1 MSRAPVG
8 QQPGAPTLVTVPN
21 LLSGLRLV
29 LVPVLLYLAWTGRP
43 TGFLITLSASL
54 LSDLFDGYLARRLG
68 QATQLGTLLDSY
80 GDFAT
85 YLTVPLCA
93 WWLWPELIRREAW
106 YAAAIVTSYTF
117 PIALG
122 YLKYGR
128 LTSYH
133 TYGAKLSAVVVG
145 ASALLLFAGGPPLP
159 FRIATWVLVAAELEE
174 IAITTLLPEW
184 RSNVPSILH
193 ARRLLRAQ
201 PSPPRQGDR
210 PEYPAEMSASAREAS
225 ARSEPKASEVSSGA
239 AAEVS
244 ASAREASARSEPKA
258 SEVSS

>member
-1 MSRAPVG
+1 MSGAPAG
-8 QQPGAPTLVTVPN
+8 QQPGAATLVTVPN
-21 LLSGLRLV
+21 LLSGLRIA
-29 LVPVLLYLAWTGRP
+29 LVPVLLYLAWTARS
-43 TGFLITLSASL
+43 TAFLITLSASL

-85 YLTVPLCA
+85 YLAVPLCA

-106 YAAAIVTSYTF
+106 YAAAIVASYTF

-122 YLKYGR
+122 YLKFGR

-133 TYGAKLSAVVVG
+133 TYGAKLSSVVVG
-145 ASALLLFAGGPPLP
+145 SSALLLFAGGPPLP
-159 FRIATWVLVAAELEE
+159 FRIATWVLVVAELEE

-184 RSNVPSILH
+184 RSNVPSIFH
-193 ARRLLRAQ
+193 ARRLLRKQ

-210 PEYPAEMSASAREAS
+210 LEYPASGAEGA
-225 ARSEPKASEVSSGA
+225 ARSEAKPSEVSS
-239 AAEVS
+239 
-244 ASAREASARSEPKA
+244 
-258 SEVSS
+258 

>member
-1 MSRAPVG
+1 MQAEPLL
-8 QQPGAPTLVTVPN
+8 TIPN

-29 LVPVLLYLAWTGRP
+29 LAPVLLYLAWTGQSTP
-43 TGFLITLSASL
+43 FLVALSCSL
-54 LSDLFDGYLARRLG
+54 LSDLCDGYLARRFD

-93 WWLWPELIRREAW
+93 WWLWPDLIRREAW
-106 YAAAIVTSYTF
+106 YAAAIVASYVF

-145 ASALLLFAGGPPLP
+145 ASALALFAGGSPLP
-159 FRIATWVLVAAELEE
+159 FRIATWVLVLAELEE
-174 IAITTLLPEW
+174 IAITTILPEW
-184 RSNVPSILH
+184 RSNVPSVLH
-193 ARRLLRAQ
+193 ARRLLRTD
-201 PSPPRQGDR
+201 PRR
-210 PEYPAEMSASAREAS
+210 
-225 ARSEPKASEVSSGA
+225 
-239 AAEVS
+239 
-244 ASAREASARSEPKA
+244 
-258 SEVSS
+258 